1 MERNYINKLQKNKQ
15 DWEELYTKDVT
26 YWEKQRTEGAIHY
39 EELHLLFAG
48 KSYISIEKDM
58 HWDGLRTGKIC
69 ALKKTTHWEGIYWK
83 KLHIERDKNK
93 KSYTLLIERN
103 YTNKLQKSEQITEYP
118 KNKHLRSLITNTLLT
133 SKCSKK
139 A

>member
-1 MERNYINKLQKNKQ
+1 MERNYINKLQNNKQ

-48 KSYISIEKDM
+48 KSYISIEKNM

-69 ALKKTTHWEGIYWK
+69 ALEKTTHWEGIYWK
-83 KLHIERDKNK
+83 KLHMERNKNK

-103 YTNKLQKSEQITEYP
+103 YTNKL
-118 KNKHLRSLITNTLLT
+118 
-133 SKCSKK
+133 
-139 A
+139 